1 MTETQRLAG
10 PVTAA
15 ERFAS
20 IDRLRGVAI
29 LGILVMN
36 IYAFAMPFAAYVNP
50 LRMGGTE
57 IYNLGTWFVTHVF
70 FDQKFMSIFAM
81 LFGAGTVLMSERA
94 ESRGA
99 RPTRIYYRRQF
110 WLVIIGALHAYLLWV
125 GDILFAYA
133 LIGMLVYPLRRKSP
147 RTLIIIACLALPI
160 PLLFNFGNA
169 YQTEQIMQ
177 EVAGIEALRA
187 EGQEADEEQLELL
200 EQWEQTRT
208 FMFPTDE
215 DLRNDVEAYRGSY
228 PGIVVHRAPTVAMIQ
243 FFMVVIFGIWRIG
256 ALMLIGM
263 ALMKLKVF
271 TAERSAEYYRRLMLA
286 GYLCGLPLT
295 LFSAVD
301 LYGHDFDQL
310 YAMRLGGIANYIGS
324 ILVALGHIGLVM
336 WLTKTDALGSLLDRF
351 AAVGRMALTNYLSH
365 SLILTTVFYGYGL
378 GLYGD
383 VPRAAQML
391 FVVAVVVMQ
400 LWWSP
405 WWLARFRF
413 GPVEWLWRSLTY
425 WKRQPMRVS

>member
-1 MTETQRLAG
+1 MTDTTHLAA

-15 ERFAS
+15 ERFGS

-57 IYNLGTWFVTHVF
+57 VYNISTWFLTHVF

-81 LFGAGTVLMSERA
+81 LFGAGAVLMSERA

-99 RPTRIYYRRQF
+99 KPARFYYRRQF
-110 WLVIIGALHAYLLWV
+110 WLVIIGAVHAYFIWV

-133 LIGMLVYPLRRKSP
+133 LIGMLVYPLRRKRP
-147 RTLIIIACLALPI
+147 RTLIIIACVMLPM
-160 PLLFNFGNA
+160 PLLLNFGNA
-169 YQTEQIMQ
+169 YQTEQMMQ
-177 EVAGIEALRA
+177 QVAEIEASLA
-187 EGQEADEEQLELL
+187 EGKEADEEQQQLL

-215 DLRNDVEAYRGSY
+215 DLRKDVEAYRGSY
-228 PGIVVHRAPTVAMIQ
+228 PDIVVHRAPTVAMIQ

-271 TAERSAEYYRRLMLA
+271 TAERSADFYRRFMLA
-286 GYLCGLPLT
+286 GYVCGLPLT
-295 LFSAVD
+295 VFSAID
-301 LYGHDFDQL
+301 LQAHGFDQL
-310 YAMRLGGIANYIGS
+310 YAMRFGGIANYVGS
-324 ILVALGHIGLVM
+324 ILVAFGHIGLIM
-336 WLTKTDALGSLLDRF
+336 WLTRTNAVRGLLDRF
-351 AAVGRMALTNYLSH
+351 AAVGRMALSNYLAH
-365 SLILTTVFYGYGL
+365 SIILTTVFYGYGL
-378 GLYGD
+378 GLYGS
-383 VPRAAQML
+383 VPRFLQMGFVAAVIVL
-391 FVVAVVVMQ
+391 Q
-400 LWWSP
+400 LLWSK
-405 WWLARFRF
+405 WWLERYRF

-425 WKRQPMRVS
+425 GQRQPMRAG